1 MNTLIN
7 EHIRHLN
14 ELTRGDAWLDESF
27 QKKLRPVDESNAF
40 LRPMPDLHSV
50 AELISHMTEW
60 KNSVLSILK
69 GGQRTLTMKS
79 PDNWRTN
86 DQLRSVGWNA
96 LQQRFFDIQDELIAF
111 LQTVDDDHLLKLVP
125 EEPGDY
131 NKMLTG
137 IIDHDLYHLG
147 QLGITIK
154 YLKMK

>member
-69 GGQRTLTMKS
+69 GGRRTLTMKS

-111 LQTVDDDHLLKLVP
+111 LQTVDDDHLLKLVS
-125 EEPGDY
+125 EKSGDY

>member
-27 QKKLRPVDESNAF
+27 QKKLMPVDESNAF

-79 PDNWRTN
+79 PENWRTN
-86 DQLRSVGWNA
+86 DQLRSVGWNG
-96 LQQRFFDIQDELIAF
+96 LQHRFFDIQDELITF
-111 LQTVDDDHLLKLVP
+111 LQTVDDDHLLKPVP

-137 IIDHDLYHLG
+137 IIDHDVYHLG

>member
-27 QKKLRPVDESNAF
+27 KKKLRPVDESNAF

-69 GGQRTLTMKS
+69 GGRRTLTMKS
-79 PDNWRTN
+79 PENWRTN
-86 DQLRSVGWNA
+86 DQLRSVGWND

-111 LQTVDDDHLLKLVP
+111 LQTVDDHHLLKPVS
-125 EEPGDY
+125 EESGDY

-137 IIDHDLYHLG
+137 IIDHDVYHLG

-154 YLKMK
+154 YLKMR